1 MLVLRIVRL
10 PRCHILVY
18 EFLSRHHGLGRYLKS
33 ILVWLLLHQ
42 IQRFLDRPLD
52 PPLPKIFLIVI
63 MIMAG
68 GHLSDLML
76 EPLIV
81 VLLLAPVL
89 ESGGVEDSGVICVEI
104 IFVDWPCG
112 LVSFAEL

>member
-18 EFLSRHHGLGRYLKS
+18 EFLSRYHGLGRYLKS

-42 IQRFLDRPLD
+42 IQRFLDRSLD
-52 PPLPKIFLIVI
+52 PPLPKIFLVIIV
-63 MIMAG
+63 IMAG

-81 VLLLAPVL
+81 VLLLAPIL
-89 ESGGVEDSGVICVEI
+89 EAGGMKDGGIIGVEIV
-104 IFVDWPCG
+104 FVDWPCG